1 VVDILLTGAGGKSA
15 AFRDTVE
22 LQEGET
28 AELVFEPPAE
38 QFLTE
43 EEQEEQEEQ
52 AKDLTALITIRAAED
67 SSGLKISAGGSGAAR
82 TRTLVVPNGAQT
94 VYLAALKKS
103 SQTLTISGDDAA
115 KVSKAAAA
123 AGGETPGP
131 TKDIFIVDSSAIA
144 ETGGSMGFVI
154 TVGESGKL
162 SIAYAFTLNIPSLTD
177 LLADFRELTEGTA
190 DAKIAYL
197 VGEEF
202 DRSTVSVTG
211 TYSDGTKNVV
221 ITDYEVTGFD
231 SSQAGVLAVQFKKS
245 GITAFITGHVGGK
258 FLDSE
263 RKTLAITI
271 LSPSGARLFF
281 PYGGRLDEEVPQ
293 RNRYT
298 VTQGR
303 TLVIAP
309 VCWRVPAG
317 ATFQWTVSGTSAYTT
332 NGEYLT
338 FLPGAVAGNY
348 NVTVTASF
356 DGQSVSASTSVECVN
371 ASSPPSEDR
380 ECENGAFAPGQNVGK
395 WNTSLGGFG
404 GSAAYT
410 LGMGMDNGPGDDIRI
425 SGNAFGAWVEPGII
439 WVMKDENHNGKMDDT
454 WYELKG
460 NAEELGWT
468 LTRRYAVAYYPNNT
482 WEDSLGNYGALGPLQ
497 ATLTPSSPT
506 ITLAGTMLDRSTTNA
521 MGWDLRGY
529 VDVIDDLFDISD
541 AVQADGTPIYLDHI
555 DFVRVQTGEHQYT
568 GLFGEISTEITGG
581 SAGIGPV
588 WDEGRTLAGTSGG
601 GGYTYSFVNN
611 SGYDLSV
618 WFRDIAG
625 TLSVPAGQTVPYTSP
640 ESKLYY
646 NYSGGNVNASPSG
659 NTLTFTNG

>member
-28 AELVFEPPAE
+28 AELVFEPPAD

-52 AKDLTALITIRAAED
+52 AKDLTALITIRTAAED
-67 SSGLKISAGGSGAAR
+67 STGLKISAGGSGAAR
-82 TRTLVVPNGAQT
+82 TRTLTAPGAQT
-94 VYLAALKKS
+94 VIFVALKKS
-103 SQTLTISGDDAA
+103 SQTLTISGVDAA
-115 KVSKAAAA
+115 KVSKAGAPT
-123 AGGETPGP
+123 GGETPGP
-131 TKDIFIVDSSAIA
+131 TKDIFIVDSSGIV
-144 ETGGSMGFVI
+144 ETGGSMNFVI

-162 SIAYAFTLNIPSLTD
+162 SIAYAFTLNIPSLTE

-211 TYSDGTKNVV
+211 TYSDGTKGTV

-271 LSPSGARLFF
+271 LSPSGARLIF
-281 PYGGRLDEEVPQ
+281 PYGGRLDEGVQQ

-298 VTQGR
+298 VTQGH

-309 VCWRVPAG
+309 VCWRIPAG
-317 ATFQWTVSGTSAYTT
+317 AAFQWTVSGTSAYTT

-338 FLPGAVAGNY
+338 FNSGAAAGNY

-356 DGQSVSASTSVECVN
+356 DGQSVSASTTVECVN
-371 ASSPPSEDR
+371 GSTTSVAR
-380 ECENGAFAPGQNVGK
+380 EYENGAYAPGQNVGK

-410 LGMGMDNGPGDDIRI
+410 LSMDNGPGDDFRI

-460 NAEELGWT
+460 NAEELGIP
-468 LTRRYAVAYYPNNT
+468 LTRRYAVVYYPNNT

-497 ATLTPSSPT
+497 ATQTPSSPT
-506 ITLAGTMLDRSTTNA
+506 ITLAGTMLNRVNSGV
-521 MGWDLRGY
+521 MGWDLTGY
-529 VDVIDDLFDISD
+529 VDTADELYDISD
-541 AVQADGTPIYLDHI
+541 AVQADGTPVYLDHI
-555 DFVRVQTGEHQYT
+555 DFVRVQTGEHHYT

-581 SAGIGPV
+581 SSGIGPV
-588 WDEGRTLAGTSGG
+588 WSEIRTLTGTSGG
-601 GGYTYSFVNN
+601 GGYAYSFVNN

-625 TLSVPAGQTVPYTSP
+625 TLSVPAGQTVPYISP